1 MIGQN
6 QCTWQV
12 FYNLPVKKREY
23 LKNTHKKSWTGNQ
36 LHRLKI
42 LGQINFSGPDIM
54 IHACHSA
61 KIDVVLLSY
70 KTCGLTQ
77 FPLLKMEYDSVTTE
91 LSNISEKCVGL

>member
-42 LGQINFSGPDIM
+42 LGKGTGQGSQ
-54 IHACHSA
+54 AS
-61 KIDVVLLSY
+61 
-70 KTCGLTQ
+70 
-77 FPLLKMEYDSVTTE
+77 
-91 LSNISEKCVGL
+91 